1 MAIKKETTEVRKEQI
16 VRAALTIIGD
26 EGVQGLTTAKIAKVV
41 GVSEANL
48 YRHFKNKDAILTAV
62 VDDLEQTLLNN
73 LKSVNAEP
81 LPPLEKLERI
91 FMLHLSHIK
100 ENRGIPRIVFSSE
113 VVFRKDLREKL
124 SSFINRYIGMLA
136 AILDSGIK
144 DGTVKCTV
152 GSTTTAGM
160 FIGMIQ
166 LSALRW
172 SLSGFKTS
180 LLDEGGKLWMAYK
193 ENLEC
198 KKE

>member
-1 MAIKKETTEVRKEQI
+1 MALKKETTEVRKEQI
-16 VRAALTIIGD
+16 VKAALTIIGD
-26 EGVQGLTTAKIAKVV
+26 EGVQGLTTAKIARLV
-41 GVSEANL
+41 GISEANL

-62 VDDLEQTLLNN
+62 VEDLEETLSNN
-73 LKSVNAEP
+73 LKTVNAEP
-81 LPPLEKLERI
+81 IAPLEKLERI
-91 FMLHLSHIK
+91 FKLHLNHIE

-113 VVFRKDLREKL
+113 VVFRKDLRERL
-124 SSFINRYIGMLA
+124 SSFINRYIKMLA
-136 AILDSGIK
+136 GILESGVK
-144 DGTVKCTV
+144 DGSIKCSG

-180 LLDEGGKLWMAYK
+180 LLDEGDKLWKAYK

-198 KKE
+198 KRR

>member
-1 MAIKKETTEVRKEQI
+1 MAMKKETTEVRREQI
-16 VRAALTIIGD
+16 VKAALTIIGD
-26 EGVQGLTTAKIAKVV
+26 EGVQGLTTAKIAKLV

-62 VDDLEQTLLNN
+62 VEDLEQTLSNN
-73 LKSVNAEP
+73 LKAVNAQDIA
-81 LPPLEKLERI
+81 PLEKLERI
-91 FMLHLSHIK
+91 FKLHLRHI
-100 ENRGIPRIVFSSE
+100 EGNRGIPRIVFSSE

-136 AILDSGIK
+136 GILDEGVK
-144 DGTVKCTV
+144 DGSIKCT
-152 GSTTTAGM
+152 GSSTITAGM

-180 LLDEGGKLWMAYK
+180 LLDEGNKLWEAYK
-193 ENLEC
+193 ENIEC
-198 KKE
+198 QG